1 MGGGGGDIGFKNF
14 QEIAETAKVAGIVE
28 LGIVEKNEGIIS
40 PPALWPKKSAV
51 KICGNGQLCSGKL
64 L

>member
-40 PPALWPKKSAV
+40 PPAL
-51 KICGNGQLCSGKL
+51 
-64 L
+64 